1 MKRTKKQ
8 RVEELNRI
16 IKDVPNYQFG
26 LMPRG
31 YAPYSLNHDGK
42 LYSGGYYK
50 EVRAMA
56 LRMKYARNEKL
67 ISMLF
72 LGVITIIIV
81 LSNYKTSWK
90 LIISCATFV

>member
-31 YAPYSLNHDGK
+31 YSPYSLNHDGN

-56 LRMKYARNEKL
+56 LRMKYAVCEKRK
-67 ISMLF
+67 IDF
-72 LGVITIIIV
+72 DIIFGC
-81 LSNYKTSWK
+81 NNNNN
-90 LIISCATFV
+90 CFV